1 MLWIGEWN
9 TCQTTDNKSRCKQTK
24 TSSDCIRKVA
34 GRGKST
40 MYQSSTAY
48 NMYMA
53 EQQPQGRLRI
63 ANDSLM
69 CKNGCD
75 FYGNKHWNGLCS
87 KCYRKQNSQR
97 GNPWPCTHGRT
108 IFIHMFLSGVHHPTS
123 GRVPP
128 VQRPSQATLSLPEGK
143 VPELTSPSSSN
154 STTSS
159 LLNSVQKTF
168 KKETLKRALFNKD
181 SSKSSSQP
189 KQVPSKEE
197 LQYNESFKAL
207 KLDEKAQQELK
218 LRVNQLYQSIK
229 QKREKLDVDQ
239 LSDMVQNFYIK
250 VADSME
256 RPDSPFFALSPTEKT
271 EALDF
276 LESCV
281 ISRLHK

>member
-1 MLWIGEWN
+1 MAVISTETNIGMDCAPN
-9 TCQTTDNKSRCKQTK
+9 VIASRTRKEVILDLVHK
-24 TSSDCIRKVA
+24 IGKYSSICF
-34 GRGKST
+34 
-40 MYQSSTAY
+40 
-48 NMYMA
+48 
-53 EQQPQGRLRI
+53 
-63 ANDSLM
+63 
-69 CKNGCD
+69 C
-75 FYGNKHWNGLCS
+75 
-87 KCYRKQNSQR
+87 
-97 GNPWPCTHGRT
+97 
-108 IFIHMFLSGVHHPTS
+108 SGVHHPTA

-128 VQRPSQATLSLPEGK
+128 VQRTSQATLSLPEGGR
-143 VPELTSPSSSN
+143 VPELTSPSSSS

-189 KQVPSKEE
+189 KQAPSKEE

-218 LRVNQLYQSIK
+218 LRMNQLYQSIK
-229 QKREKLDVDQ
+229 QKRDKLEADQ

-256 RPDSPFFALSPTEKT
+256 RPESPFFALSPTEKT